1 MDRYIFLTVAR
12 LDNDLN
18 IHIGS
23 LDGNWE
29 PPGRRKQPVQHLCT
43 PHQLSAPAVSA
54 TSSLLERCFGKQHQS
69 GADLEQG
76 LGKEKENY
84 YTRCGKVCE
93 DTGLFLSI
101 G

>member
-1 MDRYIFLTVAR
+1 MDHYIFLTVAR
-12 LDNDLN
+12 LDTDLN
-18 IHIGS
+18 IHIAS
-23 LDGNWE
+23 LDGDWE
-29 PPGRRKQPVQHLCT
+29 PAGRRKQPVQHLCT
-43 PHQLSAPAVSA
+43 PRQLSAPAVSA